1 MKLNYDEWF
10 NEYFS
15 DLINLFKI
23 YIKHDKISE
32 NNNDNFNIFCEYL
45 YRK

>member
-1 MKLNYDEWF
+1 MKLNYNEWF

-23 YIKHDKISE
+23 YLKYDNLALD
-32 NNNDNFNIFCEYL
+32 NNENFNIFCEFI
-45 YRK
+45 YRN